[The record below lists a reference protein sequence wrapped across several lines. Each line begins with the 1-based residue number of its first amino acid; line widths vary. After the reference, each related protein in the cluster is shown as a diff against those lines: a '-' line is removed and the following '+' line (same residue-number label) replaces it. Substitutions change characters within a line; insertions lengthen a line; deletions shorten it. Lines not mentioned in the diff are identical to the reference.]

1 MNVADQLS
9 RVHWMSYTMVMLLKS
24 VGLTDRVSI
33 RKPKFRYW
41 IGKTR
46 QQGEKA
52 NRLGEKSGECRDL
65 YLKRQEGITDY
76 ANVAVNL
83 KRCDLIGKSC
93 RKAFAD
99 FGVES
104 EYQRE
109 IALRATVRDSIRR
122 VNNSI

>member
-1 MNVADQLS
+1 
-9 RVHWMSYTMVMLLKS
+9 MSYTMVMLLKS

-33 RKPKFRYW
+33 GKPRFRYW
-41 IGKTR
+41 IEKTR
-46 QQGEKA
+46 QWGGEA
-52 NRLGEKSGECRDL
+52 DQLGKKSEECKDL

-76 ANVAVNL
+76 ANVAANL

-93 RKAFAD
+93 RKVFAD

-104 EYQRE
+104 EYQKE
-109 IALRATVRDSIRR
+109 IALQATVRDSIRR